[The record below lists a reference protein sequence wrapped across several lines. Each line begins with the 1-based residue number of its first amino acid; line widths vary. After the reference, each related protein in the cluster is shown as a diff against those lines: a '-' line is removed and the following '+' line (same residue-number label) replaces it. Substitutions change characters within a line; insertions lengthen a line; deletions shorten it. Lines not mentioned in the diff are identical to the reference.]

1 MYHSVYLFIHLFI
14 YLLRLLTKQNTLD
27 LSVSFT
33 SAELFRKHSGKDKY
47 FAFKVTWNAFL
58 ECITKK
64 ILLNS

>member
-1 MYHSVYLFIHLFI
+1 MYDSVYLFI

-33 SAELFRKHSGKDKY
+33 SAELFRKHPGKDKY

-58 ECITKK
+58 ECITKN